1 MTDDDVKRQ
10 RSTPGSAETSPSQPQ
25 RRDDVNDPQTEGMPN
40 DAPEEPTITFDNG
53 VTLTMSQ
60 YEEYIEQQLAWIE
73 SLPPITPDSP
83 FYKAWTGEE
92 DLDDALRRLRE
103 GSE

>member
-1 MTDDDVKRQ
+1 M
-10 RSTPGSAETSPSQPQ
+10 
-25 RRDDVNDPQTEGMPN
+25 NDPQTEGVPN

-103 GSE
+103 ESE